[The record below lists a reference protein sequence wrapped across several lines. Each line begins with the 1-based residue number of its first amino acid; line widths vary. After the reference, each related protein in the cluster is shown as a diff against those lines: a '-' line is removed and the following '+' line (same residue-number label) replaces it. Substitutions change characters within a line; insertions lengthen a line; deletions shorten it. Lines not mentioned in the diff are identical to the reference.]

1 MHDAGLGHDLDV
13 GRPELS
19 GSEEAAFHLA
29 GDIGIVAAGGG
40 RARARDLQL
49 VDYGLDLR
57 DLANDFFNLRLGLR
71 GGHFAR
77 EQHRVVVAGDVDV
90 SLALERFVD
99 AVARRAFDP
108 VIVEHDLE
116 LTAVGGENH
125 PRRHAADDKGVDAR
139 LKRGDRD
146 NEQRHGGPP
155 PWCAP
160 ASHSAPSS
168 IESMPSHRQCRVSR
182 CTSCMRAVWECGT
195 QMFTSSGE
203 SSLPVSP
210 PPRPVRAT
218 TRMR

>member
-1 MHDAGLGHDLDV
+1 MELPQVPDRPLGRKGAVLRQRGGARRPQARRRNRADARRARTLADCCLSYFVLGGTTYSNTRTTFSTPAV
-13 GRPELS
+13 PRATS
-19 GSEEAAFHLA
+19 VAASASEEAAFHLA

-139 LKRGDRD
+139 LKRGGRD
-146 NEQRHGGPP
+146 
-155 PWCAP
+155 
-160 ASHSAPSS
+160 
-168 IESMPSHRQCRVSR
+168 IV
-182 CTSCMRAVWECGT
+182 
-195 QMFTSSGE
+195 
-203 SSLPVSP
+203 
-210 PPRPVRAT
+210 
-218 TRMR
+218 